1 MFKSLPISTIVIGV
15 AMGLAFI
22 GMLYC
27 AKKQRENPNMQLF
40 AIALLVAIIGLGVS
54 LLFQTGVLGEGEQGR
69 LMANEL
75 KYSKAKALIFG
86 KALAAKYPKAN
97 AMLIIRNGYDKNER
111 EKSVL
116 ESLKE
121 GLGKDINISAIVSP
135 ELPKMNPMMMKDGKM
150 PPDAQMM
157 MMPMDDMIGA
167 EAFDKMMGSHKACD
181 LVISMISLPFDFAN
195 MKFWKTPASEHQK
208 LALLESDP
216 YMLKDGIKKGYI
228 VAMVAYKPNIKFT
241 EDPAPKEPQKAF
253 DERFMVITPENLAS
267 VEKEFPNF
275 FKPL

>member
-1 MFKSLPISTIVIGV
+1 MSSSISVSIPTIITGV
-15 AMGLAFI
+15 GMGLAFL

-27 AKKQRENPNMQLF
+27 AKKQRENPNMQTV
-40 AIALLVAIIGLGVS
+40 AIALLVVIIGLGVS

-75 KYSKAKALIFG
+75 KYAKAKALVFG
-86 KALAAKYPKAN
+86 KALAGKYSKAN
-97 AMLIIRNGYDKNER
+97 AMVIIRNGYDKNER
-111 EKSVL
+111 EKSIL
-116 ESLKE
+116 DSLQE
-121 GLGKDINISAIVSP
+121 GLGQDITITSIVSP
-135 ELPKMNPMMMKDGKM
+135 ELPKMRQGE
-150 PPDAQMM
+150 M

-167 EAFDKMMGSHKACD
+167 EAFDKMMAKNKGCD

-195 MKFWKTPASEHQK
+195 MKFWKTPVKERQK

-216 YMLKDGIKKGYI
+216 YMLKEGIKKGYI

-253 DERFMVITPENLAS
+253 DERFFIITPENLPQI
-267 VEKEFPNF
+267 EKEFPNF
-275 FKPL
+275 FKM